1 MSKLIR
7 KISDFIQDE
16 EGLTVVEYVVGAGLI
31 VIALAAVFDNL
42 GTLLSD
48 ELNTIF
54 DDAPAAGGDAGGDA
68 G

>member
-1 MSKLIR
+1 MSTLMK
-7 KISDFIQDE
+7 KISAFMKDE

-42 GTLLSD
+42 GTLLQG

-54 DDAPAAGGDAGGDA
+54 DDAATTDTGTGTSG
-68 G
+68 

>member
-1 MSKLIR
+1 MSKLI
-7 KISDFIQDE
+7 KNITDFMQDE

-42 GTLLSD
+42 GTLLQG
-48 ELNTIF
+48 ELDTIF
-54 DDAPAAGGDAGGDA
+54 DEAPAGDAAA